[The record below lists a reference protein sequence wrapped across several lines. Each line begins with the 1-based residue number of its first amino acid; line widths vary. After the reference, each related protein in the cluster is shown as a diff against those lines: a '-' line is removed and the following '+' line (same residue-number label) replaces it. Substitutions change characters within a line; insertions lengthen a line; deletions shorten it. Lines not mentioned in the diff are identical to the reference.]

1 MVSSIPG
8 CWSPRTGV
16 VLDPRRAVFLEDHRL
31 LLISDLHIGFAW
43 TQRRRGQLL
52 PLDATDD
59 LPGRIASLCRDWNP
73 SGLVVLGD
81 FVHGAAP
88 LDGIREEIEAV
99 LSVLAVHC
107 PVRIVLGNHD
117 VRLPEQLAL
126 WQIPIPCVNQH
137 EAGEFHLTHGDQPS
151 QPSRAGL
158 FHIQG
163 HEHPAIEIPDPPAG
177 RVRVPA
183 FLLSRNRLILPAFS
197 RWAAGSVIGHRPFL
211 SPSTDSMTIDTAVAC
226 LGPRLLPVPR
236 ATLIE
241 WHPQLP

>member
-1 MVSSIPG
+1 MSSIPG

-16 VLDPRRAVFLEDHRL
+16 FLDPRRAAFLQEHRL

-52 PLDATDD
+52 PLDAPDD
-59 LPGRIASLCRDWNP
+59 LPGRIIALCRDWNP

-88 LDGIREEIEAV
+88 LEGIRHEIET
-99 LSVLAVHC
+99 LLTSLPSDC
-107 PVRIVLGNHD
+107 PLRIVLGNHD
-117 VRLPEQLAL
+117 VRLPEQLARWNL
-126 WQIPIPCVNQH
+126 SIPCVQQH
-137 EAGEFHLTHGDQPS
+137 EEGEFHLIHGDQPG
-151 QPSRAGL
+151 QPSRADL
-158 FHIQG
+158 FQIQG

-183 FLLSRNRLILPAFS
+183 FLLSHDRLILPAFS

-211 SPSTDSMTIDTAVAC
+211 SASTQAMDIDTAVAC

-241 WHPQLP
+241 WHHSLP